1 MTAPTSL
8 APSGAT
14 PTSTGPRVGVGV
26 LMTALLAACVAFQLN
41 ASMLSPVLVTMAKE
55 LKTDDA
61 AIGLSQTMFFTAAAL
76 FSLFLP
82 RLSDIVGR
90 RKVLVWMLA
99 IMTLGTILAALAPNV
114 GVLYVARIIQ
124 GVSGPVVP
132 LCLLMLRH
140 EISDP
145 KKYGTMM
152 GLVTAVNGGIAGV
165 DALAGGILAS
175 AFGFRSVFWVIT
187 VVAAVSTFLVARFAP
202 ESKPSAGV
210 KMDWFGVVALVLS
223 IASLLVGL
231 NEAGKT
237 SAANWTFV
245 AGSLVVSVA
254 AFITFWTIENR
265 TAQPLVAPRYLKQRS
280 TWSLLLT
287 TLLTMTGVFATV
299 NGLVMSFA
307 QNPHAGFDLGADA
320 ASLALLTPYA
330 IVGWIVGPFSGRLAP
345 TLGYGNVLRIGLTG
359 SIVSIALMM
368 TVGIHSLPVLV
379 AATVLTGICYAGMVN
394 IMLNGLGVV
403 LSPKDN
409 PGFLPGLNAGA
420 FNLGAGLSFALLPA
434 LQIMGSPEGESSSAG
449 YFNGMM
455 LGLVITI
462 VALAVSFLI
471 PRPVDAEI
479 TD

>member
-1 MTAPTSL
+1 MTASAQL
-8 APSGAT
+8 SGKS
-14 PTSTGPRVGVGV
+14 TSTGPKVGVGV
-26 LMTALLAACVAFQLN
+26 LMTALIAACIAFQLN

-99 IMTLGTILAALAPNV
+99 IMTAGTVLAALAPNV

-140 EISDP
+140 EISNP
-145 KKYGTMM
+145 KTYGTMM
-152 GLVTAVNGGIAGV
+152 GLVTAINGGIAGV
-165 DALAGGILAS
+165 DALAGGVLAS
-175 AFGFRSVFWVIT
+175 NFGFRSVFWVIT
-187 VVAAVSTFLVARFAP
+187 AIAAVSTFLVFRFAP

-210 KMDWFGVVALVLS
+210 KMDWYGVGALMLS
-223 IASLLVGL
+223 IASLLIGL
-231 NEAGKT
+231 NEAGKI
-237 SAANWTFV
+237 SSANWTFV
-245 AGSLVVSVA
+245 IGSLVVSVV
-254 AFITFWTIENR
+254 AFIAFWTIENR
-265 TAQPLVAPRYLKQRS
+265 SAEPLVAPRYLKQRS
-280 TWSLLLT
+280 TWALLLT

-307 QNPHAGFDLGADA
+307 QNPTAGFDLGADA

-330 IVGWIVGPFSGRLAP
+330 IVGWIVGPFAGRLAP
-345 TLGYGNVLRIGLTG
+345 TLGYGNVLRIGLVG
-359 SIVSIALMM
+359 SSVAIALMM
-368 TVGIHSLPVLV
+368 FVGIHSLPVLI
-379 AATVLTGICYAGMVN
+379 AATVLTGVCYAGMAN
-394 IMLNGLGVV
+394 IVLNGLGVV

-434 LQIMGSPEGESSSAG
+434 LQILGSPEGETSTSG
-449 YFNGMM
+449 YFNGML
-455 LGLVITI
+455 LGLVITLM
-462 VALAVSFLI
+462 ALAVSFLI
-471 PRPVDAEI
+471 PRPTDAEI
-479 TD
+479 AA

>member
-1 MTAPTSL
+1 MTAST
-8 APSGAT
+8 APLT
-14 PTSTGPRVGVGV
+14 TGPRVRIGV

-99 IMTLGTILAALAPNV
+99 IMTLGTVLAALAPNV

-145 KKYGTMM
+145 KMYGTMM

-165 DALAGGILAS
+165 DALAGGLLAS
-175 AFGFRSVFWVIT
+175 NFGFRSVFWVIT
-187 VVAAVSTFLVARFAP
+187 AVAAISTILVARYAP
-202 ESKPSAGV
+202 ESKPSEGV
-210 KMDWFGVVALVLS
+210 TMDWYGTGALMVS
-223 IASLLVGL
+223 IASLLIGL

-245 AGSLVVSVA
+245 VVSLVISVI
-254 AFITFWTIENR
+254 AFIAFWAIENR
-265 TAQPLVAPRYLKQRS
+265 SAEPLVAPRHLKQRS
-280 TWSLLLT
+280 TWALLLT

-307 QNPHAGFDLGADA
+307 QNPSAGFDLGADA

-345 TLGYGNVLRIGLTG
+345 TLGYRTVLRIGLGG
-359 SIVSIALMM
+359 SALSIALM
-368 TVGIHSLPVLV
+368 TFVGINSLPVLI

-434 LQIMGSPEGESSSAG
+434 VQIIGSPEGSTSSSG
-449 YFNGMM
+449 YVGGMM
-455 LGLVITI
+455 VGLAIT
-462 VALAVSFLI
+462 VLALAVSFLI

-479 TD
+479 AD